1 MKKKYEE
8 LFERLKKERGAA
20 LFDEDGCLKWNS
32 IDYTQ
37 RSWLEVPR
45 KGEPPLYL
53 EREDGLN
60 VLAVDAAVPDLM
72 DEYGENH
79 FPEEAEEDERL
90 VSKATLE
97 ARHGDDYDFDSYVKE
112 EWGLKTEA
120 EIREDLE
127 RPVQGVL
134 AQSPE
139 GNAIADN
146 ALGGVLAKMK
156 IKTLGDLLLAD
167 PAETEDKLASM
178 GASASIFLRLSYMAE
193 SFGYD
198 WGSGLVDAAL
208 ELAKEEWKAS
218 YLKAASDGL
227 IDPAETWALRDL
239 AERLSLD
246 SDDCAKIEEEC
257 LPSLDGK
264 KPLKSVWLATRA
276 EGFSGWF
283 ERNKFEAAKSFA
295 AENGGLVPAFGD
307 VSSAADTLV
316 RTLMYGGKSAHA
328 CYGANK
334 FWIEDNE
341 TREVKEASL
350 PEIVALAE
358 RIAEENEQPLHKE
371 IIASAFRPKEILLP
385 VDVSYVFRLPEG
397 TYPDYRF
404 TFFDKSGHEGE
415 RPVKRSVDV
424 IRGCFQWPSNVV
436 ELKQNWVN
444 GRHKIIATF
453 RHYIAVSKETDYR
466 NLNYAEI
473 EDKLQALVGAA
484 LNEAFGT
491 NKEILFDEVKAS
503 RPEKFISQKTG
514 RDVVV
519 DEIEAKKFTM
529 TSEEY
534 SLSLDLEKV
543 KAEGSTVAE
552 KVKRFMTDKADYEA
566 VLDGNPTL
574 KKWAESVV
582 QEVKKK
588 TAKPAMKV
596 FNVIPKEVWNEEA
609 RKNPDKVPEAM
620 SDVYQI
626 EVDKSGQ
633 SGILHFS
640 HELSLSFDLDESG
653 KPRFLLGDEIAAE
666 FIEYSKDDWDYLK
679 ERFPGI
685 DREVSEA
692 LEEWLKSD
700 RQIEEPVFDMEDKL
714 DYKTAKSAMRIM
726 KASGALELVGSEDSK
741 AVRDAVEDAVR
752 AFYERTSLSAKGKC
766 YEVGEDHG
774 AISDYLTDVLFN
786 GAGPRVVKSAEDPSE
801 LIDSLREAFANELDI
816 SFPNGRFYVQPEGD
830 KFARTVEGVPVWA
843 VPYLA
848 YGESDSLT
856 EEDRKLADEFMESHG
871 FGKLIDAS
879 NTYSEH
885 TYFRSHPAFGPAC
898 DCVDANFSLK
908 EAAREIKDSK
918 EIEFRSKEEI
928 FEDFVKRVKDGLSG
942 ANRKAVSA
950 VLSAAKAALA
960 SFPDGEKTAIGEFL
974 SKKGAKDEE
983 SLKKILGSTGRKEK
997 SAGRGRKPPEMSR

>member
-139 GNAIADN
+139 GNALADN
-146 ALGGVLAKMK
+146 ALGG
-156 IKTLGDLLLAD
+156 
-167 PAETEDKLASM
+167 
-178 GASASIFLRLSYMAE
+178 
-193 SFGYD
+193 
-198 WGSGLVDAAL
+198 
-208 ELAKEEWKAS
+208 
-218 YLKAASDGL
+218 
-227 IDPAETWALRDL
+227 
-239 AERLSLD
+239 
-246 SDDCAKIEEEC
+246 
-257 LPSLDGK
+257 K
-264 KPLKSVWLATRA
+264 KPLKTVWLATRA

-283 ERNKFEAAKSFA
+283 EKNKFEVAKSFA

-371 IIASAFRPKEILLP
+371 IIASAFRPKEVLLP

-404 TFFDKSGHEGE
+404 TFYDKSGHEGE
-415 RPVKRSVDV
+415 RPVKRSVDAV
-424 IRGCFQWPSNVV
+424 RGCFQWPSNVV

-453 RHYIAVSKETDYR
+453 RHHIAVSKETDYR

-473 EDKLQALVGAA
+473 EDKLQALCGRA
-484 LNEAFGT
+484 LNDEFE
-491 NKEILFDEVKAS
+491 KDQEILFDEVKAF
-503 RPEKFISQKTG
+503 RPEKFISQKNG
-514 RDVVV
+514 RVVVV

-529 TSEEY
+529 TPEEY

-552 KVKRFMTDKADYEA
+552 KVKRFMADKADYEA
-566 VLDGNPTL
+566 VLDGNPAL

-609 RKNPDKVPEAM
+609 RMNPDKVPEAM

-640 HELSLSFDLDESG
+640 HELSLSFDMDESG

-666 FIEYSKDDWDYLK
+666 DIEYSKDDWDYLK

-685 DREVSEA
+685 DREIKEA

-700 RQIEEPVFDMEDKL
+700 RQVEEPGLEKKDEL
-714 DYKTAKSAMRIM
+714 DNKTAKSAMRIM
-726 KASGALELVGSEDSK
+726 KASGALELVGSENSK

-752 AFYERTSLSAKGKC
+752 AFYERTSLSAKGKH

-816 SFPNGRFYVQPEGD
+816 SFPNGRFYVQPEGG
-830 KFARTVEGVPVWA
+830 KFARTVEDVPVWA

-848 YGESDSLT
+848 YGESDNLT
-856 EEDRKLADEFMESHG
+856 EEDIRLADEFMKRNG
-871 FGKLIDAS
+871 FGQLIDAS
-879 NTYSEH
+879 NTYSER

-898 DCVDANFSLK
+898 DCVDANFTLK
-908 EAAREIKDSK
+908 EAEREVKDFK
-918 EIEFRSKEEI
+918 DINFRPKEEV
-928 FEDFVKRVKDGLSG
+928 FEDFVKKVQEGLSG
-942 ANRKAVSA
+942 SDKKAVAA
-950 VLSAAKAALA
+950 VLSAAKKALEG
-960 SFPDGEKTAIGEFL
+960 FPDKEKAAIGEFL

-983 SLKKILGSTGRKEK
+983 SLKKILGSAGRKER
-997 SAGRGRKPPEMSR
+997 SARRGQKPPEMSR

>member
-32 IDYTQ
+32 IDYTE

-139 GNAIADN
+139 GNALADD
-146 ALGGVLAKMK
+146 ALGGVLEKMK

-178 GASASIFLRLSYMAE
+178 GASASIFLRLSYWAE

-198 WGSGLVDAAL
+198 WGSGLVDEAL
-208 ELAKEEWKAS
+208 ELAKKEWKAG

-257 LPSLDGK
+257 LPSLGGE

-283 ERNKFEAAKSFA
+283 ERNKFKVAKSFA

-415 RPVKRSVDV
+415 RPVKRSVDA

-466 NLNYAEI
+466 NLNYAEV

-529 TSEEY
+529 TPEEY

-552 KVKRFMTDKADYEA
+552 KVKRFMAEKADYEA
-566 VLDGNPTL
+566 ILDENPAL
-574 KKWAESVV
+574 KKWAESAV

-609 RKNPDKVPEAM
+609 RMNPDKVPEAM

-640 HELSLSFDLDESG
+640 HELSLSFDMDESG
-653 KPRFLLGDEIAAE
+653 NPRFLLGDEIAAE
-666 FIEYSKDDWDYLK
+666 DIEYGKDDWDYLK

-685 DREVSEA
+685 DREVKEA

-700 RQIEEPVFDMEDKL
+700 RQIEEPDL

-726 KASGALELVGSEDSK
+726 RDSGALELVGSEDSE

-752 AFYERTSLSAKGKC
+752 AFYEHTSLSAKGKY

-786 GAGPRVVKSAEDPSE
+786 GEGPRVVESAEDPSE
-801 LIDSLREAFANELDI
+801 LIDSLREAFANELNI
-816 SFPNGRFYVQPEGD
+816 SFPSERFYVQPEGD
-830 KFARTVEGVPVWA
+830 KFARTVEDVPVWA

-848 YGESDSLT
+848 YGESDGLT
-856 EEDRKLADEFMESHG
+856 EEDKKLADEFMKSHG

-885 TYFRSHPAFGPAC
+885 TYFRSHPAFGLAC
-898 DCVDANFSLK
+898 DCVDANFTLK
-908 EAAREIKDSK
+908 EAEREIKDSK
-918 EIEFRSKEEI
+918 DVVFRPKEEV
-928 FEDFVKRVKDGLSG
+928 FEDFVKKVQEGLSG
-942 ANRKAVSA
+942 SDKKAVAA
-950 VLSAAKAALA
+950 VLSAAKKALEG
-960 SFPDGEKTAIGEFL
+960 FPDEEKAAIGEFL

-983 SLKKILGSTGRKEK
+983 SLKKILGSTGRKER
-997 SAGRGRKPPEMSR
+997 SAGRGRKPPEVSR

>member
-37 RSWLEVPR
+37 KSWLEIPQ
-45 KGEPPLYL
+45 GNAAPLYL
-53 EREDGLN
+53 EKDDGVRLM
-60 VLAVDAAVPDLM
+60 AVGDSIDDLR
-72 DEYGENH
+72 DEFGERG
-79 FPEEAEEDERL
+79 FPEEAEADGRV
-90 VSKATLE
+90 VSEATLE
-97 ARHGDDYDFDSYVKE
+97 ARHGGDYDFDSYVKE
-112 EWGLKTEA
+112 KFGLKTEA

-127 RPVQGVL
+127 RPVQVVL

-139 GNAIADN
+139 GDALADN

-178 GASASIFLRLSYMAE
+178 GASASIFLRLSYWAE

-198 WGSGLVDAAL
+198 WGSGLADAAL
-208 ELAKEEWKAS
+208 KLAKEEWKAS

-257 LPSLDGK
+257 LPSLGGK

-295 AENGGLVPAFGD
+295 AENGGFIPAFGD
-307 VSSAADTLV
+307 VSAAADTLV

-350 PEIVALAE
+350 PEIAALAE

-371 IIASAFRPKEILLP
+371 IIASAFRPKEVLLP
-385 VDVSYVFRLPEG
+385 VDVRYSFNIPKSAAANYQAA
-397 TYPDYRF
+397 DY
-404 TFFDKSGHEGE
+404 KE
-415 RPVKRSVDV
+415 RPEAVSLRA
-424 IRGCFQWPSNVV
+424 IRGCFQWPSEVV
-436 ELKQNWVN
+436 EFNDQYLEESYT
-444 GRHKIIATF
+444 I
-453 RHYIAVSKETDYR
+453 RHYIAVSKETDYK

-491 NKEILFDEVKAS
+491 NKEILFSEVKAFRPERFVSPLNDGKVYVVNEKNAKVFAMTPEEFSLSLNLDEVKKS
-503 RPEKFISQKTG
+503 G
-514 RDVVV
+514 
-519 DEIEAKKFTM
+519 
-529 TSEEY
+529 
-534 SLSLDLEKV
+534 
-543 KAEGSTVAE
+543 GTVAE
-552 KVKRFMTDKADYEA
+552 RVKRFMSSKAEYEA
-566 VLDGNPTL
+566 ILAENPAL

-582 QEVKKK
+582 QEEKKK

-609 RKNPDKVPEAM
+609 RMNPDKVPEAI

-626 EVDKSGQ
+626 EADKSGQ

-666 FIEYSKDDWDYLK
+666 DIEYGKDDWDYLK

-685 DREVSEA
+685 DREVKEA

-700 RQIEEPVFDMEDKL
+700 RQVEEPGLEKEDEL

-726 KASGALELVGSEDSK
+726 QKMKEFGALEHVGSEGSE
-741 AVRDAVEDAVR
+741 AVRDAVEDVVR
-752 AFYERTSLSAKGKC
+752 AYFERSTLTAKGR
-766 YEVGEDHG
+766 EFDFSESHG
-774 AISDYLTDVLFN
+774 AISDYLTVVLFN
-786 GAGPRVVKSAEDPSE
+786 GGGLRPPLTVGNPDEFMYSM
-801 LIDSLREAFANELDI
+801 REAFVNELDI
-816 SFPNGRFYVQPEGD
+816 SFPDEWFYVQPEGD
-830 KFARTVEGVPVWA
+830 KFARTVEDVPVWA

-856 EEDRKLADEFMESHG
+856 KEDKKLADEFMERNG

-879 NTYSEH
+879 NTYSERK
-885 TYFRSHPAFGPAC
+885 YFRSHPAFGPAC
-898 DCVDANFSLK
+898 DCVDANFTLK
-908 EAAREIKDSK
+908 EAEREIKDSK

-942 ANRKAVSA
+942 ADRKAVSA

-983 SLKKILGSTGRKEK
+983 SLKKILGSTGRKER
-997 SAGRGRKPPEMSR
+997 SARRGRKPPEMSR

>member
-120 EIREDLE
+120 EIRKDLE

-139 GNAIADN
+139 GNALADN
-146 ALGGVLAKMK
+146 ALGGVLEKMK

-178 GASASIFLRLSYMAE
+178 GASASIFLRLSYWAE

-198 WGSGLVDAAL
+198 WGSGLVDEAL
-208 ELAKEEWKAS
+208 ELAKKEWKAG

-257 LPSLDGK
+257 LPSLGGE

-283 ERNKFEAAKSFA
+283 ERNKFKVAKSFA

-358 RIAEENEQPLHKE
+358 RIAKENEQPLHKE
-371 IIASAFRPKEILLP
+371 IITSAFRPKEVLLP
-385 VDVSYVFRLPEG
+385 VDVRYEYKLPDEAVG
-397 TYPDYRF
+397 RP
-404 TFFDKSGHEGE
+404 GE
-415 RPVKRSVDV
+415 DPMARSLKA
-424 IRGCFQWPSNVV
+424 IRGCFQWPSQVVSWDGWINVGV
-436 ELKQNWVN
+436 
-444 GRHKIIATF
+444 TM

-466 NLNYAEI
+466 NLDYAEV
-473 EDKLQALVGAA
+473 EDKLQALVGTA
-484 LNEAFGT
+484 LNEAFGKK
-491 NKEILFDEVKAS
+491 KEILFSEVKAF

-529 TSEEY
+529 TPEEY

-552 KVKRFMTDKADYEA
+552 KVKRFMAEKADYEA
-566 VLDGNPTL
+566 ILDENPAL
-574 KKWAESVV
+574 KKWAESAV

-609 RKNPDKVPEAM
+609 RMNPDKVPEAM

-633 SGILHFS
+633 SGVLHFS
-640 HELSLSFDLDESG
+640 HELSLSFDMDESG

-666 FIEYSKDDWDYLK
+666 YVEYGKDDWDYLK

-685 DREVSEA
+685 DREVKEA

-700 RQIEEPVFDMEDKL
+700 RQVEEPGLEKKDEL
-714 DYKTAKSAMRIM
+714 DNKTAKSAMRIM

-752 AFYERTSLSAKGKC
+752 AFYEHTSLSAKGKC

-816 SFPNGRFYVQPEGD
+816 SFPNGRFYVQPEGG
-830 KFARTVEGVPVWA
+830 KFARTVEDVPVWA

-848 YGESDSLT
+848 YGESDNLT
-856 EEDRKLADEFMESHG
+856 EEDIRLADEFMKRNG
-871 FGKLIDAS
+871 FGQLIDAS
-879 NTYSEH
+879 NTYSER

-898 DCVDANFSLK
+898 DCVDANFTLK
-908 EAAREIKDSK
+908 EAEREVKDFK
-918 EIEFRSKEEI
+918 DINFRPKEEV
-928 FEDFVKRVKDGLSG
+928 FEDFVKKVQEGLSG
-942 ANRKAVSA
+942 SDKKAVAA
-950 VLSAAKAALA
+950 VLSAAKKALEG
-960 SFPDGEKTAIGEFL
+960 FPDKEKAAIGEFL

-983 SLKKILGSTGRKEK
+983 SLKKILGSAGRKER
-997 SAGRGRKPPEMSR
+997 SARRGRKPPEMSR